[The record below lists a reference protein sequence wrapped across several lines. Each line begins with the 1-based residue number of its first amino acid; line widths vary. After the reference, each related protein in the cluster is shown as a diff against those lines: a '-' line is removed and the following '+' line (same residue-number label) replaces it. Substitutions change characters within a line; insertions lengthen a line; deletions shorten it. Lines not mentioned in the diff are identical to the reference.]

1 MKVSGSRTSAMDLAL
16 KNLVTV
22 IHTKGTTFRGESMAK
37 ANIFGDLANSMTVSG
52 KMDSN
57 KDLDCGKGWKVI
69 SMLANG

>member
-1 MKVSGSRTSAMDLAL
+1 MDLAL

-22 IHTKGTTFRGESMAK
+22 ILTRGTTFRGGSMVK
-37 ANIFGDLANSMTVSG
+37 ANTYGDLANSMTVSG

-57 KDLDCGKGWKVI
+57 KDLDCGRGWKVI